1 MRARMPALSRLETL
15 SLVVAAAL
23 ALPACEPLD
32 PGTRSNETGPPPAG
46 FATDMVAEHN
56 AVRAGAEPAPVPPL
70 PDLGWSP
77 GVASTAQAWANGC
90 SYRHN
95 PDLGSLG
102 LGENIAATA
111 PPGAYG
117 TAQVVGLWAGE
128 AADYDHATNT
138 CDPGAVCGHY
148 TQIVWRDTT
157 ALGCAMRTCA
167 TGSPFGSGSW
177 DFWVCDYA
185 PPGNWVGERPY

>member
-1 MRARMPALSRLETL
+1 LSRSETL
-15 SLVVAAAL
+15 SLLAVAAL
-23 ALPACEPLD
+23 ALPACD
-32 PGTRSNETGPPPAG
+32 PVDLGSGGYDTVPPPAG
-46 FATDMVAEHN
+46 FAAEMIDAHN
-56 AVRAGAEPAPVPPL
+56 AVRLGAEPVPDPPL

-77 GVASTAQAWANGC
+77 GVASTAQAWADGC

-95 PDLGSLG
+95 PSLHALG
-102 LGENIAATA
+102 LGENIAASA
-111 PPGAYG
+111 PPGARG
-117 TAQVVGLWAGE
+117 AAEIVELWAAE

-138 CDPGAVCGHY
+138 CAPGKVCGHY

-157 ALGCAMRTCA
+157 ALGCAVRTCS